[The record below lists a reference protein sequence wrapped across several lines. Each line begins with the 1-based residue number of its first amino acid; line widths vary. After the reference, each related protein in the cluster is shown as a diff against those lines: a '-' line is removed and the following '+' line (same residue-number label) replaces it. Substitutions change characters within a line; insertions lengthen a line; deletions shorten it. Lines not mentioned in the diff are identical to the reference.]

1 MFTWYTSLI
10 ENCQV
15 LLIANCAFFSC
26 HCSVTALHSQ
36 LDSRTTHLSTTQQ
49 RFLMLFGAGKQKMI
63 RKETKQEQLLFKRKG
78 RSLPGGILR
87 QEALLCQASRNRR
100 NPSVLS
106 NATEQAPGNIISEPV
121 QLKSSFAQT
130 ELILATTVPSSLY
143 VTYELIP
150 NVMLLRHTPF

>member
-1 MFTWYTSLI
+1 
-10 ENCQV
+10 
-15 LLIANCAFFSC
+15 
-26 HCSVTALHSQ
+26 
-36 LDSRTTHLSTTQQ
+36 
-49 RFLMLFGAGKQKMI
+49 MI
-63 RKETKQEQLLFKRKG
+63 RKETKQEQLVFKRKG